1 MIVMSCEV
9 QIFLPDSRSLKDK
22 RQVLDSLKQRI
33 RSRFEV
39 AVAEVDHHELWQ
51 RSTLG
56 MAVVSTA
63 AQHASKVLSSAVRFI
78 EQDIRLHLLDY
89 SIEQR

>member
-1 MIVMSCEV
+1 MIVMSCKV
-9 QIFLPDSRSLKDK
+9 QIFLPDSHSLKDK
-22 RQVLDSLKQRI
+22 RQVLKSLKERV
-33 RSRFEV
+33 RSRFDV

-63 AQHASKVLSSAVRFI
+63 SRHAYDVLSGAVRFI
-78 EQDIRLHLLDY
+78 EQDFRIHLLDY